1 VSGQELYDLLPERPA
16 DVLANWREIRLKI
29 HDEFD
34 LAKTEEQRVALLA
47 AFTAMMNLVEPN
59 IAPEERE
66 KFQMARRQDYKLLI
80 AKECL
85 VGENVCTETAFAV
98 TRREALAGRM
108 SPDESLYTSMTSAMA
123 APHLSRA
130 QLIAMQKRKDDPTP
144 KGRVSKAIDWLR
156 RRGGVT

>member
-85 VGENVCTETAFAV
+85 VGE
-98 TRREALAGRM
+98 
-108 SPDESLYTSMTSAMA
+108 
-123 APHLSRA
+123 
-130 QLIAMQKRKDDPTP
+130 KRLHRD
-144 KGRVSKAIDWLR
+144 SLR
-156 RRGGVT
+156 RYASRGARRSDVSRRITIYQHDLSHGGPTSQSRSTHRNAEKER